1 MLETGGTYRMTETKK
16 VFEAMD
22 GNAATAHSAYAFTEV
37 AGIYPITPSS
47 PMAEN
52 TDAWATEGRVNV
64 FGDKVKVV
72 EMQSEG
78 GAAGAIHGALQGGAL
93 ATTYTASQ
101 GLLLMIP
108 NIYKLKGELL
118 PGVIHVAARSLATHT
133 LSIFGDHQDVY
144 ACRQT
149 GIVMLC
155 SHSVQDCMDLAG
167 AAHLIAI
174 DASVPVMHFFDGFR
188 TSHEVD
194 KIEVMD
200 YDFLKSLLPMDKVQ
214 AFRDKALNPHGN
226 AITRGGS
233 QNDDIYFQAAEAQN
247 EHYAKVPAVAEKYLK
262 AISDHT
268 GRDYA
273 PFVYYGAKDAE
284 RVIVAMGSVTDTIQ
298 ETIDALV
305 KAGEKVGLIKVY
317 LYRPFSQEYLEKV
330 LPSTVK
336 KIAVLDRSKE
346 TGTREPLYLDVCYAL
361 RKHTDLTIIGGRY
374 GLSSKDTNPAQIN
387 AVYEELKK
395 DSPKEEFTIGIEDDV
410 THLSLEPVPVKIDAD
425 YTSCLFY
432 GLGSDGT
439 VGANKSTVKIIGN
452 NTDLYSQAY
461 FAYDSRKAGG
471 VTRSHLRFGKNPIHS
486 PYYIDQADFISCS
499 LDSYCFKYDMVKD
512 LKEGGTFLLN
522 TTFSK
527 DEIASHLPNRMLA
540 RLAEKNA
547 NFYIINATQI
557 ALDTHMGRH
566 TNTILQS
573 AFFALNE
580 QIMPYDTAVE
590 LMKDSARHTYARKGE
605 DVVQNNCDAIDQGK
619 SGLVKVDVDPAWKDL
634 KYGDSLFEKTG
645 DAYFDDNLQRI
656 NALEGYQMPVSSFMK
671 HGVLD
676 GSIPENVSF
685 KEKRTI
691 ATQVP
696 EWDAEKCVAC
706 GQCAFACPHATI
718 RPFLLDENEVK
729 KAQEI
734 ADANNVELT
743 FVDDKKLAAYK
754 GASEAGLK
762 YRIQLSPA
770 NCVGCGVCLTVCPT
784 KALGVAEVND
794 ALNQEPLADYM
805 YKETVYKPEYAR
817 EDTIQHSS
825 LLMPYFEV
833 SGCCPG
839 CGEAPYYRLASQ
851 MFGKD
856 MMVANATGCSM
867 IYCSST
873 PSTPFITDN
882 DDNGVAWANSLFED
896 NAEYGFGM
904 AIAQNY
910 KAARILKV
918 MEENLDK
925 VEPELKDAFQAYL
938 DAKDNREAQ
947 RELKDKIVKGVKD
960 SKVEA
965 VKELLGYERDLV
977 GKSVWIVGGDGW
989 AYDIGYG
996 GLDHVMANNLNVNVL
1011 VLDTEVYSNT
1021 GGQSSKS
1028 SQAASIAKFAAGGK
1042 PLSKKDLGQ
1051 IVMEYGHC
1059 YVASVAMGANQM
1071 QTIKAFREAESYD
1084 GPSIIIAYSPCAEQG
1099 IKGGLVNA
1107 PKVMKNAVECGY
1119 VTLYRYDP
1127 RLEKPLQLDSKEPDW
1142 SKFQEFLNNEARYFN
1157 LPKIRGEEEANKLFA
1172 KTLHDAQTRY
1182 NKLVSKKNAQDVE

>member
-1 MLETGGTYRMTETKK
+1 MTTENKK
-16 VFEAMD
+16 VFDAMD
-22 GNAATAHSAYAFTEV
+22 GNTATAHSAYAFTEV

-47 PMAEN
+47 PMAEH
-52 TDAWATEGRVNV
+52 TDDWATAGRVNV

-72 EMQSEG
+72 EMQAEG
-78 GAAGAIHGALQGGAL
+78 GAAGTIHGALQAGSL
-93 ATTYTASQ
+93 AATFTASQ

-108 NIYKLKGELL
+108 NLYKLKGEML

-149 GIVMLC
+149 GIVMMC

-174 DASVPVMHFFDGFR
+174 DGSVPVMHFFDGFR

-200 YDFLKSLLPMDKVQ
+200 YDFLKSLLPMDKLE
-214 AFRDKALNPHGN
+214 AFRAHALNPHGN
-226 AITRGGS
+226 AVTRGGS

-247 EHYAKVPAVAEKYLK
+247 KHYDAVPDIAAKYFK
-262 AISDHT
+262 AISEHT

-273 PFVYYGAKDAE
+273 PFVYVGAPDAE
-284 RVIVAMGSVTDTIQ
+284 RVIVAMGSVTDTIT
-298 ETIDALV
+298 ETINTLV
-305 KAGEKVGLIKVY
+305 KRGEKVGLIKVY
-317 LYRPFSQEYLEKV
+317 LYRPFSQKYLEAV
-330 LPSTVK
+330 LPATVK
-336 KIAVLDRSKE
+336 KIAVLDRAKE
-346 TGTREPLYLDVCYAL
+346 QGSREPLFLDVCYAL
-361 RKHTDLTIIGGRY
+361 RKHTDLTIVGGRY
-374 GLSSKDTNPAQIN
+374 GLSSKDTNPSHIN
-387 AVYEELKK
+387 GVYEELKK
-395 DSPKEEFTIGIEDDV
+395 DEPKEEFTIGIDDDV
-410 THLSLEPVPVKIDAD
+410 TNLSIAPVDIHVDAD

-471 VTRSHLRFGKNPIHS
+471 VTRSHLRFGKSPIHS
-486 PYYIDQADFISCS
+486 PYYIDKADFISCS
-499 LDSYCFKYDMVKD
+499 LDSYCFKFDMVRD

-522 TTFSK
+522 TTIPAE
-527 DEIASHLPNRMLA
+527 EIADRLPNRMLA
-540 RLAEKNA
+540 ALADKKA
-547 NFYIINATQI
+547 NFYIINATKLAQE
-557 ALDTHMGRH
+557 THMGRH

-580 QIMPYDTAVE
+580 QIMPYETSVE

-605 DVVQNNCDAIDQGK
+605 DVVNNNCNAIDKGK
-619 SGLVKVDVDPAWKDL
+619 EGLVKINVDPAWSNLSYDK
-634 KYGDSLFEKTG
+634 SLIVKTG
-645 DAYFDDNLQRI
+645 DEYFDENLQRI

-671 HGVLD
+671 PEVID

-685 KEKRTI
+685 REKRNI
-691 ATQVP
+691 AAQVP
-696 EWDAEKCVAC
+696 AWDASKCIEC

-718 RPFLLDENEVK
+718 RPFLLNAEEVA
-729 KAQEI
+729 KAEAI
-734 ADANNVELT
+734 AAENNVKFET
-743 FVDDKKLAAYK
+743 KEPTAVYK
-754 GASEAGLK
+754 GAKEAGLV

-770 NCVGCGVCLTVCPT
+770 NCVGCGVCLTACPV
-784 KALGVAEVND
+784 KALSAADVDTQQGE
-794 ALNQEPLADYM
+794 EPLADYL
-805 YKETVYKPEYAR
+805 YKETEYKTQYVMNPNSVQG
-817 EDTIQHSS
+817 IS
-825 LLMPYFEV
+825 LMMPYFEV

-839 CGEAPYYRLASQ
+839 CGEAPYYRLATQ
-851 MFGKD
+851 LFGKD

-873 PSTPFITDN
+873 PSTPFVTDK
-882 DDNGVAWANSLFED
+882 DGNGVAWANSLFED
-896 NAEYGFGM
+896 NAEFGFGM
-904 AIAQNY
+904 AVSQAT
-910 KAARILKV
+910 KAARILRI

-925 VEPELKDAFQAYL
+925 VEPELKEVFAAYIASGE
-938 DAKDNREAQ
+938 DRDQHRA
-947 RELKDKIVKGVKD
+947 LKDKIVAGAKA
-960 SKVEA
+960 SSNEA
-965 VKELLGYERDLV
+965 VKELLDMERDLV

-1042 PLSKKDLGQ
+1042 ALAKKDLGQ
-1051 IVMEYGHC
+1051 IVMEYGTA
-1059 YVASVAMGANQM
+1059 YVASISMGANQL
-1071 QTIKAFREAESYD
+1071 QTIKAFQEAESYN
-1084 GPSIIIAYSPCAEQG
+1084 GPSIIIAYCPCAEQG
-1099 IKGGLVNA
+1099 IKGGLVKA
-1107 PKVMKNAVECGY
+1107 PIIQKNAVECGY

-1127 RLEKPLQLDSKEPDW
+1127 RNEKPLTIDSKEPKWD
-1142 SKFQEFLNNEARYFN
+1142 KFHDFLMNEARYFN
-1157 LPKIRGEEEANKLFA
+1157 LPKLRGQEAAEAAFA
-1172 KTLHDAQTRY
+1172 KTLSDAQRRY
-1182 NKLVSKKNAQDVE
+1182 TKLVQKASLQDK